1 MSDPNNPC
9 IFCKT
14 NQNELIFENDL
25 AYASSDSYPVSQF
38 HSLVVPKRCIENY
51 FELNENEILACND
64 LIKKL
69 KKKIISEDKSVEGFN
84 IGTNAGKVAGQSIF
98 HCHIHVIPRRKG
110 YVDNPQG
117 GVRSVI
123 PLKQHYIRKIKK

>member
-51 FELNENEILACND
+51 FELNDKEILACND

-110 YVDNPQG
+110 DVDNPQG

>member
-1 MSDPNNPC
+1 MNDPNNPC
-9 IFCKT
+9 IFCKI
-14 NQNELIFENDL
+14 NQKELIFENDH
-25 AYASSDSYPVSQF
+25 AYASFDSYPVSQL

-51 FELNENEILACND
+51 FELDEKEILACNS

-69 KKKIISEDKSVEGFN
+69 KKKIMKEDKSVEGFN

-110 YVDNPQG
+110 DVYNPQG

-123 PLKQHYIRKIKK
+123 PSKQHYTRKIKE